1 MAHRERKELAMSA
14 VRVLMDSIVD
24 YAGLFPPAKL
34 EMCLAV
40 DNYARYR
47 ASDESWILARFIT
60 TVARLNEFEKCGEKY
75 WAGDGEAEPWYIS
88 ALPGANLD
96 ADIDRIF
103 AFNQKYA
110 PDFSP
115 LAMHEHVDDGA
126 EGAMSPVT
134 VTGGAVIDTIEL
146 KAATGHDVDRAL
158 KIIPEQIEPFFE
170 IDWRGDTRGI
180 ISALA
185 GTGARAKIRTGGV
198 TEDLIPPAEAVA
210 EFVANCAAADV
221 AFKATAG
228 LHHPVRAEYPLT
240 YEAGCARGTMHGF
253 LNVFMASAF
262 IRTGAMDAEGS
273 ERVLSETD
281 ASAFQLGETH
291 ASWRGKAIEIARLAS
306 VRERFAISFAFP
318 RQDEPVADL
327 RSLGMM

>member
-1 MAHRERKELAMSA
+1 MSA

-34 EMCLAV
+34 EMGPAV
-40 DNYARYR
+40 ENYARYR
-47 ASDESWILARFIT
+47 AGDESWILARFIT
-60 TVARLNEFEKCGEKY
+60 TVARLDEFEKCGERF
-75 WAGDGEAEPWYIS
+75 WAEDGDAEPWYVS
-88 ALPGANLD
+88 ALTGADLD

-110 PDFSP
+110 PDFGP
-115 LAMHEHVDDGA
+115 LALNEGA
-126 EGAMSPVT
+126 EGGDDSAMSPVA

-146 KAATGHDVDRAL
+146 KAASGHDVDRAL

-170 IDWRGDTRGI
+170 VDWRDDTRGI

-198 TEDLIPPAEAVA
+198 TADLIPPPEAVA
-210 EFVANCAAADV
+210 GFIANCAAADV

-228 LHHPVRAEYPLT
+228 LHHPVRAERALT
-240 YEAGCARGTMHGF
+240 YRPDSPRGVMHGF
-253 LNVFMASAF
+253 LNVFLASAF
-262 IRTGAMDAEGS
+262 IRTGAMGVHDA

-281 ASAFQLGETH
+281 AGAFQLGETH

-306 VRERFAISFAFP
+306 VRERFAISFGSCSF
-318 RQDEPVADL
+318 DEPVEDL
-327 RSLGMM
+327 RGLGMM